1 MNMCLLEVVICEK
14 CRSSHF
20 QSEGGS
26 EKIFRTGWVTD
37 LGGGTFAG
45 GVSTPLHAIN
55 NGNIRTKCEICSKLT
70 KKTLNAIDVVLVSFN
85 FEQISHVV
93 LILPLLTLNK

>member
-1 MNMCLLEVVICEK
+1 MQK
-14 CRSSHF
+14 QSF

-26 EKIFRTGWVTD
+26 EKFEHWGGVKKFLGLGGLPIWG
-37 LGGGTFAG
+37 GGGTFAG

>member
-1 MNMCLLEVVICEK
+1 MGY
-14 CRSSHF
+14 RF
-20 QSEGGS
+20 
-26 EKIFRTGWVTD
+26 
-37 LGGGTFAG
+37 GGGVTFAG